1 MAYGADVNCRN
12 KMGQTPI
19 FYASSVGSSANLIEL
34 LDYGHADVNIEAN
47 HGKTALSLSKTFE
60 TTLTLL
66 NYNADTTNHYIGRS
80 HGKDSLS
87 SYT

>member
-1 MAYGADVNCRN
+1 
-12 KMGQTPI
+12 MGQTPL
-19 FYASSVGSSANLIEL
+19 FYASSFGASANLIEL
-34 LDYGHADVNIEAN
+34 LDYGHADVNVEAN
-47 HGKTALSLSKTFE
+47 HGKTALSLSKTLE

>member
-1 MAYGADVNCRN
+1 
-12 KMGQTPI
+12 MGQTPL
-19 FYASSVGSSANLIEL
+19 FYASSFGSSANLIEL
-34 LDYGHADVNIEAN
+34 LDYGHADLNIEDYL
-47 HGKTALSLSKTFE
+47 GRTALSLSKTFE

>member
-1 MAYGADVNCRN
+1 MSYGADVNCRN
-12 KMGQTPI
+12 KMGQTPL
-19 FYASSVGSSANLIEL
+19 FYASSFGASANLIEL
-34 LDYGHADVNIEAN
+34 LDYGHADVNVEAN
-47 HGKTALSLSKTFE
+47 HGKTALSLSKTLE